1 LSKNKSNIFFDTR
14 IGLLVFHERFY
25 RTPEEGDLVLGRN
38 LYHPIR
44 VSKKILDLFL
54 DNYDILYMNDSPNF
68 GGRNAKEMG
77 YYVIARK
84 KTKQPAG

>member
-1 LSKNKSNIFFDTR
+1 
-14 IGLLVFHERFY
+14 
-25 RTPEEGDLVLGRN
+25 
-38 LYHPIR
+38 
-44 VSKKILDLFL
+44 
-54 DNYDILYMNDSPNF
+54 MNDSPNF